1 MGADVSADL
10 QSRGSIALRKS
21 NRATDAHERYRM
33 PTSYIYGDGAYR
45 MKNEMTDVPA

>member
-33 PTSYIYGDGAYR
+33 PIYGDGAYR